1 MAVSN
6 GNTALIS
13 WICTCSLFQA
23 SEAWYSSVAVAVGQM
38 WKGKRTVDF
47 GGLGSV
53 SGIERRVVVKDYMG
67 MFKKERDRKN
77 SYVT

>member
-1 MAVSN
+1 
-6 GNTALIS
+6 
-13 WICTCSLFQA
+13 
-23 SEAWYSSVAVAVGQM
+23 M

-67 MFKKERDRKN
+67 MFKEERDRKN